1 MPRETK
7 AAKKERALE
16 IEKRM
21 NEHYPEALT
30 ALDYEGDP
38 FKLTIAVLLS
48 AQTTDKAVNLVTP
61 ELWRRYP
68 EPQDLANANIED
80 VEAIIHRTGFYH
92 TKAAHCIACAQ
103 MVVSEFDGEVPQTMK
118 ELQMLPGVGRKTANI
133 VLNEGFGIVE
143 GIAVDTHVFR
153 VTHRLQLSRAKT
165 PAETEQDLLKL
176 YPQELWR
183 YINRQWVLFGCE
195 ICTARNPHCIECF
208 LHDLCPYAQK

>member
-183 YINRQWVLFGCE
+183 YINRQWVLFGRE

>member
-143 GIAVDTHVFR
+143 GIAVDTHIFR

-183 YINRQWVLFGCE
+183 YINRQWVLFGRE